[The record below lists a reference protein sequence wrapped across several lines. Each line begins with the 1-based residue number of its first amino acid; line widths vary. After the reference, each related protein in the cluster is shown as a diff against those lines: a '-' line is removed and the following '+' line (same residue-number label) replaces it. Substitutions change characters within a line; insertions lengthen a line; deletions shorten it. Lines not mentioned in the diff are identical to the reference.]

1 MMSRGLFGYTMEGDE
16 EEDIH
21 ADSNASMDQP
31 STPRRVVTAASLFDG
46 HDAAINVM
54 RRLIQAAGAEV
65 IHLGHDRSA
74 QDVVDTIIQ
83 EDAHAVALSSYQG
96 GHVEYFTYIRQL
108 LDKAG
113 RDYVRIFGGGGG
125 TITPIEIRDLHDV
138 GITRIYSPDDGRT
151 LGLVGMIDDLMGR
164 CKDLDLLDDQMLE
177 ELDGPITPENHGAIA
192 RLITLAENGGSPDFE
207 KMLMKCR
214 SQEASQKAPVVGI
227 TGTGGAGKSS
237 LLDELMLRIMRDEPD
252 LKVAFLCTDPTRKR
266 TGGALL
272 GDRIRM
278 NALSNRNFYM
288 RSLASRGS
296 GKEVSDWLGEAIA
309 VCQAVGFDLI
319 FAETSG
325 IGQADDAITSL
336 VDHTFYVMTAE
347 YGAHTQ
353 LEKIEMLDVADI
365 VVI

>member
-1 MMSRGLFGYTMEGDE
+1 MEGDE

-164 CKDLDLLDDQMLE
+164 CKDLDLLDNQMLE

-237 LLDELMLRIMRDEPD
+237 
-252 LKVAFLCTDPTRKR
+252 
-266 TGGALL
+266 
-272 GDRIRM
+272 
-278 NALSNRNFYM
+278 
-288 RSLASRGS
+288 
-296 GKEVSDWLGEAIA
+296 
-309 VCQAVGFDLI
+309 
-319 FAETSG
+319 
-325 IGQADDAITSL
+325 
-336 VDHTFYVMTAE
+336 
-347 YGAHTQ
+347 
-353 LEKIEMLDVADI
+353 
-365 VVI
+365 